1 MIGLVIWAYN
11 NCRSTMALY
20 RAIQRQARFPV
31 RIVLSKDND
40 EGCAIPK
47 LRKHTGFREDEF
59 ADVEMTAI
67 NGDYARG
74 VRFMDECCGY
84 AHLFCAYQMVPVY
97 RQLIAE
103 AIRRGEL
110 IFVAGEAPCNMSSGW
125 RWLLKEVYLR
135 FWLRWKV
142 RDVVKVAQKF
152 VCFSG
157 NAYRLASLAGWSK
170 EKIVPFG
177 YFPPP
182 IEGSMCVERKT
193 NKPFVILSTG
203 VLSKYRGSDVLVEAL
218 KILKDRGVEYRAI
231 ITQDGELL
239 PRLKEMVQRYDLPV
253 DLPGFLPMADL
264 IRLYET
270 CSVYVA
276 AGRSEPW
283 GMRLNDALNCG
294 APLIVSDGMG
304 GRNLVNDYG
313 CGLVFKKGDPKDLCD
328 KLERMA
334 TDIKGYKVC
343 AAKAAKAQTFISPE
357 YNAHRLVDVFR
368 QKGWM

>member
-103 AIRRGEL
+103 ANRRGEL

-157 NAYRLASLAGWSK
+157 NAYRLASLAGWPK

-203 VLSKYRGSDVLVEAL
+203 VLSKYRGSEVLVEAL

-239 PRLKEMVQRYDLPV
+239 PRLKEVVQRYDLPV

-294 APLIVSDGMG
+294 SPMIVSSGMG
-304 GRNLVNDYG
+304 GVKLVDDYG
-313 CGLVFKKGDPKDLCD
+313 CGLSCRANDPDDLARQ
-328 KLERMA
+328 LETMA
-334 TDIKGYKVC
+334 LDNRKYAEIAHR
-343 AAKAAKAQTFISPE
+343 AAQAAAWISPDFQSH
-357 YNAHRLVDVFR
+357 NLM
-368 QKGWM
+368 KGIRI